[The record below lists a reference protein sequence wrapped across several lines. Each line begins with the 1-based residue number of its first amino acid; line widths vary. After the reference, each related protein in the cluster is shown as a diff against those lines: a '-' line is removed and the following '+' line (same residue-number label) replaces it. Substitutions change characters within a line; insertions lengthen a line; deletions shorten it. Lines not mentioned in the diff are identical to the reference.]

1 LFFRPRIG
9 LLRAVDA
16 GAGNVSGSEK
26 PLPSFSNSR
35 GPWAAATLPGFQ
47 GLTKPGT
54 VSALE
59 DALMKYRM
67 NGIGKSPLLAASIL
81 VCGIFMAGCD
91 DHIDVIRDPNIPV
104 VKGSTWAWKPAAPP
118 KDADRRPVV
127 SRDVISRHETIAR
140 ESDANKEIVRERIR
154 TAIEQTL
161 SSKGLR
167 QVSDPQ
173 AADFLVDYHV
183 AVRRHDVTVQRVYPG
198 GYPGLVCGPY
208 GCWESWGWG
217 PPEVSY
223 ENIRFREGTVVFD
236 FVKQSNKRLAYRAI
250 GQKPVH
256 RDTFNQGEV
265 SEFVSH
271 MLGKLKTN
279 G

>member
-1 LFFRPRIG
+1 M
-9 LLRAVDA
+9 
-16 GAGNVSGSEK
+16 
-26 PLPSFSNSR
+26 NS
-35 GPWAAATLPGFQ
+35 W
-47 GLTKPGT
+47 
-54 VSALE
+54 
-59 DALMKYRM
+59 M
-67 NGIGKSPLLAASIL
+67 NGTGRSLLVAASIL
-81 VCGIFMAGCD
+81 CFGLLLAGCD
-91 DHIDVIRDPNIPV
+91 DHIIVTRDPDIPV

-127 SRDVISRHETIAR
+127 SRDVISRGETVAR
-140 ESDANKEIVRERIR
+140 DSRANNEIVRQRIR
-154 TAIEQTL
+154 SAIEQTL

-173 AADFLVDYHV
+173 VADLLVDYHV
-183 AVRRHDVTVQRVYPG
+183 AVRGHDVTVERVYPG
-198 GYPGLVCGPY
+198 GYPGLVCGPF

-236 FVKQSNKRLAYRAI
+236 LVKQSNKRLVYRAV

-256 RDTFNQGEV
+256 RDTFNQGEI
-265 SEFVSH
+265 SEFVHH
-271 MLGKLKTN
+271 MLGKLKVS

>member
-1 LFFRPRIG
+1 MTHQTNWKRTSPLRTASIMICG
-9 LLRAVDA
+9 LL
-16 GAGNVSGSEK
+16 
-26 PLPSFSNSR
+26 L
-35 GPWAAATLPGFQ
+35 
-47 GLTKPGT
+47 
-54 VSALE
+54 
-59 DALMKYRM
+59 
-67 NGIGKSPLLAASIL
+67 
-81 VCGIFMAGCD
+81 AGCD
-91 DHIDVIRDPNIPV
+91 DRIIVTRDPDIHVQKGNTWVWRPV
-104 VKGSTWAWKPAAPP
+104 APP
-118 KDADRRPVV
+118 KDSDKRPVV
-127 SRDVISRHETIAR
+127 SRDVISRGETITR
-140 ESDANKEIVRERIR
+140 DPDADREIVRQRIR

-161 SSKGLR
+161 SSKGLK

-183 AVRRHDVTVQRVYPG
+183 AVRRHEVTVQRVYPG
-198 GYPGLVCGPY
+198 GYPGVVCGPY

-236 FVKQSNKRLAYRAI
+236 LVKQSTKRLAYRAI

-256 RDTFNQGEV
+256 RDTFSQDEI
-265 SEFVSH
+265 SEFVHH

>member
-1 LFFRPRIG
+1 
-9 LLRAVDA
+9 
-16 GAGNVSGSEK
+16 
-26 PLPSFSNSR
+26 
-35 GPWAAATLPGFQ
+35 
-47 GLTKPGT
+47 

-59 DALMKYRM
+59 DALMKYLA

-81 VCGIFMAGCD
+81 ICGLFAAGCD

-104 VKGSTWAWKPAAPP
+104 VKGSTWAWKSAASPN
-118 KDADRRPVV
+118 DANRRPVV
-127 SRDVISRHETIAR
+127 SRDVIARRETIAR
-140 ESDANKEIVRERIR
+140 EPGANNEIVRQRIR

-167 QVSDPQ
+167 QVDDPQ
-173 AADFLVDYHV
+173 EADFLVDYHV
-183 AVRRHDVTVQRVYPG
+183 AVRRHNVTVEHVYPG

-236 FVKQSNKRLAYRAI
+236 FVKQSNRRLVYRAI

-256 RDTFNQGEV
+256 RDTFNQGEI
-265 SEFVSH
+265 SEFVH
-271 MLGKLKTN
+271 HILGKLKTN

>member
-1 LFFRPRIG
+1 MK
-9 LLRAVDA
+9 DWM
-16 GAGNVSGSEK
+16 NV
-26 PLPSFSNSR
+26 
-35 GPWAAATLPGFQ
+35 
-47 GLTKPGT
+47 
-54 VSALE
+54 
-59 DALMKYRM
+59 
-67 NGIGKSPLLAASIL
+67 IGKSSLLAASIL
-81 VCGIFMAGCD
+81 ICGLFVAGCD
-91 DHIDVIRDPNIPV
+91 DRIDVIRDANIPV
-104 VKGSTWAWKPAAPP
+104 VKGNTWAWKPAAPP

-127 SRDVISRHETIAR
+127 SRDVISRGETVSR
-140 ESDANKEIVRERIR
+140 EPGPENEIVRERIR

-208 GCWESWGWG
+208 GCWEWWGWG

-236 FVKQSNKRLAYRAI
+236 FVKQSTKRLAYRAI

-256 RDTFNQGEV
+256 RDTFNQDEIT
-265 SEFVSH
+265 EFVHH

>member
-1 LFFRPRIG
+1 MKHRING
-9 LLRAVDA
+9 L
-16 GAGNVSGSEK
+16 
-26 PLPSFSNSR
+26 
-35 GPWAAATLPGFQ
+35 
-47 GLTKPGT
+47 
-54 VSALE
+54 
-59 DALMKYRM
+59 
-67 NGIGKSPLLAASIL
+67 GKSPLLAACVLI
-81 VCGIFMAGCD
+81 CGLLLAGCD
-91 DHIDVIRDPNIPV
+91 DHVTVIRDPNIPIH
-104 VKGSTWAWKPAAPP
+104 KESTWAWKPVASP

-127 SRDVISRHETIAR
+127 SRDVISRG
-140 ESDANKEIVRERIR
+140 ESIVRDSGGNKEIVRERIR

-167 QVSDPQ
+167 QVSDPRD
-173 AADFLVDYHV
+173 ADFLVEYHV
-183 AVRRHDVTVQRVYPG
+183 AVRRHNVTMERVYPG

-217 PPEVSY
+217 PPEVRY

-236 FVKQSNKRLAYRAI
+236 FVKQSTRRLVYRAT

-256 RDTFNQGEV
+256 RDTFNQDEIN
-265 SEFVSH
+265 EFVHH

>member
-1 LFFRPRIG
+1 M
-9 LLRAVDA
+9 
-16 GAGNVSGSEK
+16 N
-26 PLPSFSNSR
+26 
-35 GPWAAATLPGFQ
+35 
-47 GLTKPGT
+47 
-54 VSALE
+54 
-59 DALMKYRM
+59 YRVK
-67 NGIGKSPLLAASIL
+67 GIGKSPLLAASIL
-81 VCGIFMAGCD
+81 ICGLFLAGCD
-91 DHIDVIRDPNIPV
+91 DHITVIRDPDIPV
-104 VKGSTWAWKPAAPP
+104 VKGSTWAWRPMASP
-118 KDADRRPVV
+118 KDAEKRPVV
-127 SRDVISRHETIAR
+127 SRDVISRGETVVR
-140 ESDANKEIVRERIR
+140 EPDGNREIVRQRFR

-217 PPEVSY
+217 PTAVSY
-223 ENIRFREGTVVFD
+223 ENVRFREGKVVFD

-256 RDTFNQGEV
+256 RDTFNQGEI
-265 SEFVSH
+265 SEFVHH
-271 MLGKLKTN
+271 MLGKLKTS

>member
-1 LFFRPRIG
+1 MI
-9 LLRAVDA
+9 
-16 GAGNVSGSEK
+16 
-26 PLPSFSNSR
+26 
-35 GPWAAATLPGFQ
+35 
-47 GLTKPGT
+47 GT
-54 VSALE
+54 VSNLE
-59 DALMKYRM
+59 DPLMVNWKM
-67 NGIGKSPLLAASIL
+67 SMGKSPLLAVSIFI
-81 VCGIFMAGCD
+81 CGLFLAGCD
-91 DHIDVIRDPNIPV
+91 DHITVIRDPDIPV
-104 VKGSTWAWKPAAPP
+104 VKGNTWAWRPMAPP
-118 KDADRRPVV
+118 KDADKRPVV
-127 SRDVISRHETIAR
+127 SRDVISRGETIRR
-140 ESDANKEIVRERIR
+140 EPDANHEIVRQRIR

-173 AADFLVDYHV
+173 AADFLVDYHL
-183 AVRRHDVTVQRVYPG
+183 AVRRHEVTVQRVYPG

-208 GCWESWGWG
+208 GCWEGWGWG

-236 FVKQSNKRLAYRAI
+236 LTKQTTKRLAYRAI

-256 RDTFNQGEV
+256 RDTFNQDEIT
-265 SEFVSH
+265 EFVHH